1 MDALLSTATVLG
13 QFRCANAALLT
24 AFHCEFRTCFAD
36 SGCRRRMSPC
46 DGSFAGGL
54 RATADVVRCFRELA
68 GVPGL
73 GAAPAPASPGR
84 AAPSLDAMLAASP
97 RQSLVPS
104 GAVHAAASLASLS
117 AAAAMLPSPP
127 RDPLA
132 SALATQRRAS
142 HAAAGASPA
151 TASGASAKRPAR
163 DSFLAGP
170 SRQNPRFRERADDG
184 DDDEY

>member
-1 MDALLSTATVLG
+1 M
-13 QFRCANAALLT
+13 
-24 AFHCEFRTCFAD
+24 
-36 SGCRRRMSPC
+36 
-46 DGSFAGGL
+46 GGL
-54 RATADVVRCFRELA
+54 RATVDVVRCFGELA
-68 GVPGL
+68 AVPRL

-117 AAAAMLPSPP
+117 AAAAMPPPPP

-142 HAAAGASPA
+142 HAAADASRA

-170 SRQNPRFRERADDG
+170 RNPRFRERADDD

>member
-1 MDALLSTATVLG
+1 MTRVPLLSL
-13 QFRCANAALLT
+13 
-24 AFHCEFRTCFAD
+24 
-36 SGCRRRMSPC
+36 S
-46 DGSFAGGL
+46 
-54 RATADVVRCFRELA
+54 

-84 AAPSLDAMLAASP
+84 AAPSLDVMLAASP

-117 AAAAMLPSPP
+117 AAAAMPPPPP
-127 RDPLA
+127 RDSLT

-142 HAAAGASPA
+142 HAAVDASRA
-151 TASGASAKRPAR
+151 TVSRASAKRPAR

-170 SRQNPRFRERADDG
+170 SGQNPRFDRQRADD
-184 DDDEY
+184 DDDDDY